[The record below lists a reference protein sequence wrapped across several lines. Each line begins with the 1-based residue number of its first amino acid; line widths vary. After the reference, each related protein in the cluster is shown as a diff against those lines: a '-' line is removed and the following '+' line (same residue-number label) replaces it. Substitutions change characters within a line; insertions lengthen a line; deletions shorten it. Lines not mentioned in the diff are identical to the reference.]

1 MEPLVFGV
9 RYMKL
14 VLQLRATFCNKLN
27 LYSMGK
33 APAYMEEAN
42 LEFLRSNMQWDLEK
56 REVDFIEYDESIY
69 INLEARWCR
78 PIDNEWHWLLFMH
91 NDCVVSF

>member
-1 MEPLVFGV
+1 MEPLFFSVH
-9 RYMKL
+9 YIKL

-42 LEFLRSNMQWDLEK
+42 LEFLRNKMQWDLEK
-56 REVDFIEYDESIY
+56 REVDFIEYDESKFI
-69 INLEARWCR
+69 I
-78 PIDNEWHWLLFMH
+78 
-91 NDCVVSF
+91 